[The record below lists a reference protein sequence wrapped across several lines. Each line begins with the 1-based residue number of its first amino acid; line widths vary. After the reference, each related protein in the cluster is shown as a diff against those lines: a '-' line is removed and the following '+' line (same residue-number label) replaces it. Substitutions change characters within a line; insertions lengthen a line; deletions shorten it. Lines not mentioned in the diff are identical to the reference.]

1 MAAAAVAALTGCAGA
16 DPNAVGASEASAL
29 TIYSSLPLQGPD
41 AAISASIVNGEK
53 LALADAGGRV
63 GRLHVSLVS
72 LDDADP
78 ASGAWSP
85 GVTSTAAR
93 TASQDKSAIAYIGDY
108 DSGATAI
115 SLPLVNEAGILQI
128 SPGSPYVG
136 LTSPLDAGKGEPA
149 RYYPTGTQTFV
160 RLGPD
165 DALQARAQLA
175 YMRELGVRNL
185 LVLGDSDVFSSDI
198 AAIVAREAPRERIN
212 IVGNSAVDRTT
223 DPASIVAKLHTTGAD
238 ALLLAGDPS
247 ATAISIWQAV
257 AAADPSLKLFAPS
270 ELATPA
276 FLQALGAPEKRTY
289 VTSPVLPLDW
299 YPAAARRFARDY
311 EAQFHSRPDAYAL
324 YGYEA
329 VSATLAAIR
338 SAGVHGAD
346 RNAVRRA
353 YFATQNRNS
362 VLGRYSVTSKGAT
375 TLSSFAADRVR
386 NGRLVF
392 DHVIDVGPPPT
403 A

>member
-1 MAAAAVAALTGCAGA
+1 VVAALSGCGGA

-41 AAISASIVNGEK
+41 AAISSNIVNGEK
-53 LALADAGGRV
+53 LALARAGGHV
-63 GRLHVSLVS
+63 GRLHVGLVS

-78 ASGAWSP
+78 SSGAWSP

-115 SLPLVNEAGILQI
+115 SLPLINEAGILQI

-136 LTSPLDAGKGEPA
+136 LTSALDAGKGEPA

-160 RLGPD
+160 RLAPD
-165 DALQARAQLA
+165 DGLQARAQVS
-175 YMRELGVRNL
+175 YMRSLGVRKL
-185 LVLGDSDVFSSDI
+185 LVLGDTDVFSSDV
-198 AAIVAREAPRERIN
+198 ATIVAREAPLQRIN
-212 IVGNSAVDRTT
+212 VVGNVAVDRTT
-223 DPASIVAKLHTTGAD
+223 NPASIVAKLRATGAD
-238 ALLLAGDPS
+238 ALLFAGDPS
-247 ATAISIWQAV
+247 TTAISIWQAA

-276 FLQALGAPEKRTY
+276 FLQALGAAEQRTY
-289 VTSPVLPLDW
+289 ATSPVLPIDF
-299 YPAAARRFARDY
+299 YPASARRLAHDY
-311 EAQFHSRPDAYAL
+311 EAEFHSRPDGYAL

-338 SAGVHGAD
+338 ASGSHGAD
-346 RNAVRRA
+346 RNAVRRS
-353 YFATQNRNS
+353 YFAMQNRES
-362 VLGRYSVTSKGAT
+362 VLGRYSVTSKGYT

-386 NGRLVF
+386 NGRLAF
-392 DHVIDVGPPPT
+392 DHVIDVGPSPT